1 MIRTIDLPAAVV
13 PAILA
18 CAIALSGR
26 GSARSRMEGS
36 DLPAVRFLPEPFTA
50 KRGGRRTPWKVVS
63 RLPRGALVAS
73 CGVAV
78 LAALVVFLL
87 VGPVIAVLAGVGAGW
102 SIFRVLGG
110 SGSRSTTHP
119 LDAASGWNL
128 LAVGLRAGL
137 STTVLLR
144 EVAEEFEGA
153 AADGLREV
161 ACALELGTD
170 SVSAWEPALRHSA
183 TVELARAARRSA
195 RSGSGLARVADELAA
210 RAREEVREDAAAR
223 AGRVEVWVS
232 APLGLCFLP
241 AFFCLGVLPVV
252 LGMLQSLGPHW

>member
-1 MIRTIDLPAAVV
+1 MIRTTDLPTAVV

-26 GSARSRMEGS
+26 GSARSRLGES
-36 DLPAVRFLPEPFTA
+36 DASPGGFLSSLFTA
-50 KRGGRRTPWKVVS
+50 KCDGWKVVS
-63 RLPRGALVAS
+63 RLPRRALVVS
-73 CGVAV
+73 CGVAA
-78 LAALVVFLL
+78 LAALVVFPLA
-87 VGPVIAVLAGVGAGW
+87 GPVIAMLAAVGAGW
-102 SIFRVLGG
+102 SVSRVLGG

-119 LDAASGWNL
+119 LGVASGWNL

-153 AADGLREV
+153 AAEGLREV

-170 SVSAWEPALRHSA
+170 SESAWEPALRHSETA
-183 TVELARAARRSA
+183 ELARAARRSA
-195 RSGSGLARVADELAA
+195 RSGSGLARVADELAV
-210 RAREEVREDAAAR
+210 RAREEVREDATAR

-252 LGMLQSLGPHW
+252 LGMLQRLAPHW

>member
-1 MIRTIDLPAAVV
+1 MLT
-13 PAILA
+13 
-18 CAIALSGR
+18 ALMG
-26 GSARSRMEGS
+26 
-36 DLPAVRFLPEPFTA
+36 
-50 KRGGRRTPWKVVS
+50 
-63 RLPRGALVAS
+63 
-73 CGVAV
+73 
-78 LAALVVFLL
+78 FLL
-87 VGPVIAVLAGVGAGW
+87 VGPGIAVLAGTGVGW
-102 SIFRVLGG
+102 SVSRVLGR
-110 SGSRSTTHP
+110 SGARSTTHP
-119 LDAASGWNL
+119 LGVASGWNL

-153 AADGLREV
+153 AAEGLREV

-170 SVSAWEPALRHSA
+170 SVSAWEPALRHSETA
-183 TVELARAARRSA
+183 ELARAARRSA
-195 RSGSGLARVADELAA
+195 RSGSGLARVADELIV

-252 LGMLQSLGPHW
+252 LGMLQRLGPHW

>member
-1 MIRTIDLPAAVV
+1 MTRTIDLPAAVV

-26 GSARSRMEGS
+26 GTARSRLGES
-36 DLPAVRFLPEPFTA
+36 DASSVCFLPNPFTA
-50 KRGGRRTPWKVVS
+50 KRGGWKVPWKVVS

-87 VGPVIAVLAGVGAGW
+87 AGPVIAVLAGTGAGW
-102 SIFRVLGG
+102 SVSRVLGG
-110 SGSRSTTHP
+110 SGSRNTTHP
-119 LDAASGWNL
+119 LGVASGWNL

-144 EVAEEFEGA
+144 EVAEDFEGA
-153 AADGLREV
+153 AAEGLREV

-170 SVSAWEPALRHSA
+170 SVSAWEPALRHSE
-183 TVELARAARRSA
+183 TSELARAARRSA
-195 RSGSGLARVADELAA
+195 RSGSGLARVADELAV

-252 LGMLQSLGPHW
+252 LGMLQHLAPHW